1 MNLEILFSYKITNI
15 LAQVASF
22 FRFCSSFN
30 SARYL
35 ENERYKAN
43 TKIVMNNTT
52 LKGSLEMSCIITL
65 PN

>member
-43 TKIVMNNTT
+43 TKIVLNISKNAAPFV
-52 LKGSLEMSCIITL
+52 SITQH
-65 PN
+65 